1 MLRGRSDVHPRMT
14 GIPHGRSRS
23 SLTSTRVAL
32 ASLRIRDVSR
42 LARPTE
48 VATMHTTDMAAMLL
62 ERLLQRYGP
71 LLTTEDIAS
80 ELRVRRDVIYNRRS
94 RGSTRGMPSPI
105 SEETPQLYRAAD
117 LARWFVGQADD
128 GIAPLVVSG
137 RDRQRRGP
145 GRPRKAAGGES

>member
-1 MLRGRSDVHPRMT
+1 MPIPHICHAKAPAHVVLERRMLRGRTEVHPRMT

-23 SLTSTRVAL
+23 SLISTRVAL

-71 LLTTEDIAS
+71 LLTTEDIAT

-94 RGSTRGMPSPI
+94 RGSTRGIPLIPSV
-105 SEETPQLYRAAD
+105 LYDNLSYKVAV
-117 LARWFVGQADD
+117 FV
-128 GIAPLVVSG
+128 L
-137 RDRQRRGP
+137 
-145 GRPRKAAGGES
+145 